1 MKEHQEGSR
10 TGRAALAGSTVYRVK
25 VLHSNAVE
33 YCVADGPIGRGDH
46 VIVPTRYGKT
56 LGVVL
61 GTVGGLAE
69 VATQEIVKIDR
80 KADLDDL
87 EKEARNREREARA
100 FSLCQEKIAERN
112 LEMKLVGAH
121 QLLLEPKM
129 VFFFTAE
136 ERVDFRDLVKDLVQ
150 SLRTRVELRQIGV
163 RDESRLV
170 GGLGVCGRAF
180 CCHKL
185 SDRMSP
191 VSIKMAKKQD
201 LSLNS
206 TKISGPCGRL
216 LCCLSYEY
224 PYYSDEKNR
233 APSVG
238 TRILCDGENCR
249 VSEVNILSRRLRLTG
264 ETGRVIAMSLD
275 ALRYVTAEKR
285 WTVAAQESGGA
296 SSSSSSMPPTT

>member
-10 TGRAALAGSTVYRVK
+10 TARAAAVGSTVYRVK
-25 VLHSNAVE
+25 VLHSNAIE
-33 YCVADGPIGRGDH
+33 YCVAEQPVHRGDH
-46 VIVPTRYGKT
+46 VIVPTRYGKA
-56 LGVVL
+56 LGVTL
-61 GTVGGLAE
+61 GTVGGLTE
-69 VATQEIVKIDR
+69 VATQEIVRIER
-80 KADLDDL
+80 RADVEDL
-87 EKEARNREREARA
+87 EKEARNRKKEERA
-100 FSLCQEKIAERN
+100 FALCQEKIAQRN
-112 LEMKLVGAH
+112 LEMKLVAAH
-121 QLLLEPKM
+121 QLLFEPKM

-150 SLRTRVELRQIGV
+150 TLRTRVELRQIGV

-185 SDRMSP
+185 TDRMSP

-224 PYYSDEKNR
+224 PFYTDERNR
-233 APSVG
+233 APAVG
-238 TRILCDGENCR
+238 TRIACDGEACR
-249 VSEVNILSRRLRLTG
+249 VSEVNILSRRVRLTA
-264 ETGRVIAMSLD
+264 ESGRVLVLPLD
-275 ALRYVTAEKR
+275 ALRFNASDKR
-285 WTVAAQESGGA
+285 WTAAAQESGGA
-296 SSSSSSMPPTT
+296 SANSSSRLPTT

>member
-1 MKEHQEGSR
+1 MKEQETGRR
-10 TGRAALAGSTVYRVK
+10 TGRAALAGSPIYRVK
-25 VLHSNAVE
+25 VLHSSAIE
-33 YCVADGPIGRGDH
+33 YTVADEPIARGDH
-46 VIVPTRYGKT
+46 VIVPTRYGKA

-61 GTVGGLAE
+61 GTVNGMTE
-69 VATQEIVKIDR
+69 VATQEILRIER

-87 EKEARNREREARA
+87 DKEARNRKKEERA
-100 FSLCQEKIAERN
+100 FALCQEKIVEHK

-121 QLLLEPKM
+121 QLLLEPKL

-136 ERVDFRDLVKDLVQ
+136 ARVDFRELVKDLVQ
-150 SLRTRVELRQIGV
+150 AFRMRVELRQIGV
-163 RDESRLV
+163 RDESRLL

-185 SDRMSP
+185 TDRMNP

-233 APSVG
+233 APGVG
-238 TRILCDGENCR
+238 TRLSFEGEACR
-249 VSEVNILSRRLRLTG
+249 VSEGNILSRRVKLTG
-264 ETGRVIAMSLD
+264 ESGRVVALSLD
-275 ALRYVTAEKR
+275 ALRYNASEKR
-285 WTVAAQESGGA
+285 WSVVAQEG
-296 SSSSSSMPPTT
+296 

>member
-1 MKEHQEGSR
+1 MKEREDVPR
-10 TGRAALAGSTVYRVK
+10 TGRAALAGSAVYRVK

-33 YCVADGPIGRGDH
+33 YCTADQPIERGDH
-46 VIVPTRYGKT
+46 VIIPTRYGKV

-61 GTVGGLAE
+61 GTVRGLTE
-69 VATQEIVKIDR
+69 VGAQETVRIER
-80 KADLDDL
+80 KAGPEDLDRQ
-87 EKEARNREREARA
+87 ARNREKEQRA
-100 FSLCQEKIAERN
+100 FALCQEKIMQRG
-112 LEMKLVGAH
+112 LEMKLVAAH
-121 QLLLEPKM
+121 QLLLEPKL

-136 ERVDFRDLVKDLVQ
+136 ARVDFRDLVKDLVQ
-150 SLRTRVELRQIGV
+150 ALRTRVELRQIGV

-185 SDRMSP
+185 TDRMSP

-224 PYYSDEKNR
+224 PYYNDERNR
-233 APSVG
+233 APSAG
-238 TRILCDGENCR
+238 ARIVYQGENCR
-249 VSEVNILSRRLRLTG
+249 VAEVNILSRRLRLVG
-264 ETGRVIAMSLD
+264 ESGRVVVLSLD
-275 ALRYVTAEKR
+275 ALRYVPSEKR
-285 WTVAAQESGGA
+285 WSVAAQEG
-296 SSSSSSMPPTT
+296 

>member
-1 MKEHQEGSR
+1 MKEREEGVR
-10 TGRAALAGSTVYRVK
+10 TGRAALAGSPVYRVK
-25 VLHSNAVE
+25 VLHSSAIQ
-33 YCVADGPIGRGDH
+33 YCVAEDALRRGDH
-46 VIVPTRYGKT
+46 VLVPTRYGKA

-61 GTVGGLAE
+61 GAVAALGE
-69 VATQEIVKIDR
+69 VAAQEIVRIDR
-80 KADLDDL
+80 RADVEDLD
-87 EKEARNREREARA
+87 KEARNRKKEERA
-100 FSLCQEKIAERN
+100 FALCQEKIVQNN
-112 LEMKLVGAH
+112 LDMKLVAAH
-121 QLLLEPKM
+121 QLLLEPKV

-136 ERVDFRDLVKDLVQ
+136 ARVDFRDLVKDLVQ
-150 SLRTRVELRQIGV
+150 ALRTRVELRQIGV

-185 SDRMSP
+185 TDRMNP

-224 PYYSDEKNR
+224 PYYNDERNR

-238 TRILCDGENCR
+238 TRIAYDGESCR
-249 VSEVNILSRRLRLTG
+249 VSEVNILSRRLRITG
-264 ETGRVIAMSLD
+264 ESGRVVVISLD
-275 ALRYVTAEKR
+275 ALRYIQAEKR
-285 WTVAAQESGGA
+285 WTIAAAEDRDAGSGSSPA
-296 SSSSSSMPPTT
+296 SPAT